1 LFNSEGREGRNEEG
15 GVNEGGVNEE
25 GGKGRRKIEGMHKG
39 VEWGS
44 IIDEGSRVLQGR
56 LGINH

>member
-1 LFNSEGREGRNEEG
+1 MRRERREGTHEE
-15 GVNEGGVNEE
+15 
-25 GGKGRRKIEGMHKG
+25 
-39 VEWGS
+39 VEWES